1 MVGIH
6 NVEETSESRFI
17 SVARA
22 PYIHRVANLIN
33 AGSSDTAL
41 DMAVVRGFVTS
52 LKALGPSCEN
62 PIDME
67 YLARIQR
74 VAIFAATDPTQGT
87 MPVMFLS

>member
-6 NVEETSESRFI
+6 NVDDASESRFI

-22 PYIHRVANLIN
+22 PYLRRVANLIN
-33 AGSSDTAL
+33 AGSSDSVL

-52 LKALGPSCEN
+52 LKALGPLCEN
-62 PIDME
+62 PVDME

-87 MPVMFLS
+87 MSVMFLS